1 MDTPPIR
8 CVDALQR
15 GAMTRRLHRRSIVK
29 GQITLPAV
37 PGMIDAYLSMCES
50 LLATVGRPFTPEQ
63 PAHVKS
69 VLQGRLAEAYTR
81 RFRART
87 RTQCCTTIFMS
98 QELGTAACGLPLQ
111 LDELPREQC
120 PIEMRGSSTRNPGGS
135 AWPNS
140 SCPASCR

>member
-15 GAMTRRLHRRSIVK
+15 GAMTRRSHRRSIVK

-81 RFRART
+81 RFRARSRTAVLHNDFHVPGVGDRGLRTASAARRAPT
-87 RTQCCTTIFMS
+87 RAMS
-98 QELGTAACGLPLQ
+98 DRDARLVYQK
-111 LDELPREQC
+111 PR
-120 PIEMRGSSTRNPGGS
+120 R
-135 AWPNS
+135 
-140 SCPASCR
+140 